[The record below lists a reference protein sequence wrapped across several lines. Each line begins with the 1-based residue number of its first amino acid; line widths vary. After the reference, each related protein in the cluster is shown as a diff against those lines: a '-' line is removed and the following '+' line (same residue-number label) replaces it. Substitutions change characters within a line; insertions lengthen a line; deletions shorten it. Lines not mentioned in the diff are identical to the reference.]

1 MNRRL
6 LSVVM
11 LVCVGFFSAD
21 ARKYWRSTESDS
33 DRAPDENITAVIGAT
48 VIDGTGAEPSRQTV
62 VIRGDRIEAVG
73 PNVEPP
79 AGARR
84 IDAEGMTLMPG
95 LFDLHTHLPYS
106 SVNGAANDWP
116 KNLKA
121 YLYCGVTSVVD
132 FGAYGEMF
140 EPMRRLIK
148 TGAVAAP
155 RISLAVRITTPGGHG
170 AEGGRGESFSLE
182 VSTAREARAAVRS
195 ALAYQPDVIKAFTD
209 GWRYGAAPDMSSMN
223 EETLTALVD
232 EAHKNGL
239 EVLTHTVTLE
249 RAKIAA
255 RAGVDVIAHGVGDRA
270 ADEELFRLMKAKGT
284 TYAPT
289 LAVYEPRG
297 RDILTPLL
305 GAVLAPEARLAF
317 VPPQN
322 QPMRPADDSA
332 ENGDPPRVRRWT
344 ILQNNTAALRKAGI
358 TFGVG
363 TDSGVTGT
371 HHGWATLREL
381 QLLVAGGLTPLEA
394 ITAATGAA
402 ARAIKVDDARGV
414 IAPGKIADL
423 VLVEGEPHKDI
434 RDVEKIKRVFLGG
447 REIDRGR
454 LAREIAEPGLTPL
467 QAIKAQ
473 ESIDDFERAN
483 GRSSIDT
490 LWVNSTDPGVDATKM
505 LFGRIA
511 RKGGGHALSVTARM
525 SEKDRAFGRADIPLS
540 RGAIEPVDTGAFR
553 GVRFDARGDG
563 DYQLIVSAYGAP
575 NFQAPFKVSPQWQ
588 TIRIDFSSLKQPQ
601 GQSATWPGDKLRM
614 LSFEIARPAGTF
626 AWLEIDNLK
635 FYR

>member
-1 MNRRL
+1 MKRQL
-6 LSVVM
+6 LSVAI

-21 ARKYWRSTESDS
+21 AHK
-33 DRAPDENITAVIGAT
+33 PNIENVIAIIGAT
-48 VIDGTGAEPSRQTV
+48 VIDGAGAEPAKMNV
-62 VIRGDRIEAVG
+62 LIRGDRIEAVA
-73 PNVEPP
+73 PRVELP
-79 AGARR
+79 AGVRR
-84 IDAEGMTLMPG
+84 INAEGMTLMPG
-95 LFDLHTHLPYS
+95 LIDLHTHLPYS
-106 SVNGAANDWP
+106 SVNGVVDDWP

-132 FGAYGEMF
+132 FGSSAEMF
-140 EPMRRLIK
+140 EPMRRLIR
-148 TGAVAAP
+148 TGVIEAP

-170 AEGGRGESFSLE
+170 AEGGRGDLFSFE

-317 VPPQN
+317 VPPQSS
-322 QPMRPADDSA
+322 PMRPAGGSA
-332 ENGDPPRVRRWT
+332 ENGDPPRLRRWT

-381 QLLVAGGLTPLEA
+381 QLLVAGGLPPIEA

-402 ARAIKVDDARGV
+402 ARAIKVDGERGT
-414 IAPGKIADL
+414 IAPGKLADL
-423 VLVEGEPHKDI
+423 ILVEGEPHKNIHDI
-434 RDVEKIKRVFLGG
+434 EKIRRVFLGG
-447 REIDRGR
+447 REIDREK

-467 QAIKAQ
+467 PAIKAR
-473 ESIDDFERAN
+473 ELIDDFESAN

-490 LWVNSTDPGVDATKM
+490 LWVNSTDTGVDASKM
-505 LFGRIA
+505 LSGRIM
-511 RKGGGHALSVTARM
+511 RNGGDHALSVTARM
-525 SEKDRAFGRADIPLS
+525 SGKDRAFGRVNIPLS
-540 RGAIEPVDTGAFR
+540 HGAIEPVDARAFR
-553 GVRFDARGDG
+553 GVQFDARGDG
-563 DYQLIVSAYGAP
+563 AYQLIVSAYDAL
-575 NFQAPFKVSPQWQ
+575 NFQSPFNASPQWR
-588 TIRIDFSSLKQPQ
+588 TYRIDFSSLS
-601 GQSATWPGDKLRM
+601 QS
-614 LSFEIARPAGTF
+614 
-626 AWLEIDNLK
+626 
-635 FYR
+635 

>member
-1 MNRRL
+1 MKRL
-6 LSVVM
+6 LLSLM
-11 LVCVGFFSAD
+11 ILVCAGFFSAD
-21 ARKYWRSTESDS
+21 ARKQNN
-33 DRAPDENITAVIGAT
+33 ENIIAVLGAT
-48 VIDGTGAEPSRQTV
+48 VIDGTGGEPSKQTV

-73 PNVEPP
+73 SNVEPP
-79 AGARR
+79 AGARV
-84 IDAEGMTLMPG
+84 INAEGMTLLPG

-106 SVNGAANDWP
+106 SVRGADDDWP

-148 TGAVAAP
+148 TGVVAAP

-170 AEGGRGESFSLE
+170 SEGGRGEFFSLE
-182 VSTAREARAAVRS
+182 VSTAREARAAVRR
-195 ALAYQPDVIKAFTD
+195 ALPYQPDVIKAFTD
-209 GWRYGAAPDMSSMN
+209 GWRYGAAPDLTSMN

-239 EVLTHTVTLE
+239 KVLTHTVTLE
-249 RAKIAA
+249 KAKIAA

-270 ADEELFRLMKAKGT
+270 VDEELFKLMKAKST
-284 TYAPT
+284 AYAPT

-305 GAVLAPEARLAF
+305 AAVLTPQARLGF

-322 QPMRPADDSA
+322 PPMRPAGGSA
-332 ENGDPPRVRRWT
+332 ENGDPPRLRRWT

-381 QLLVAGGLTPLEA
+381 QLLVAGGLPPIEA

-402 ARAIKVDDARGV
+402 ARAIKVDGERGT
-414 IAPGKIADL
+414 IAPGKLADL
-423 VLVEGEPHKDI
+423 VLVAGEPHKDI
-434 RDVEKIKRVFLGG
+434 RDIEKIKQVFLGG
-447 REIDRGR
+447 REIDRER

-467 QAIKAQ
+467 PAIKAR
-473 ESIDDFERAN
+473 ESIDDFESAN

-490 LWVNSTDPGVDATKM
+490 LWVNSTDSGVDATKM
-505 LFGRIA
+505 LFGRVT
-511 RKGGGHALSVTARM
+511 RESGDHALSVTARM
-525 SEKDRAFGRADIPLS
+525 SEKDRAIGRVDIPLS
-540 RGAIEPVDTGAFR
+540 RGAIEPVDASAFR
-553 GVRFDARGDG
+553 GVSFDARGDG
-563 DYQLIVSAYGAP
+563 DYQLIASAYDAP
-575 NFQAPFKVSPQWQ
+575 GFQATFEASPQWR
-588 TIRIDFSSLKQPQ
+588 TIRVDFSSLKQLQ
-601 GQSATWPGDKLRM
+601 DLSAPWPGDKLRT

>member
-1 MNRRL
+1 MKRL
-6 LSVVM
+6 LLS
-11 LVCVGFFSAD
+11 LVIFVCAGLGAAD
-21 ARKYWRSTESDS
+21 ARKQNS
-33 DRAPDENITAVIGAT
+33 ENIIAIVGAN
-48 VIDGTGAEPSRQTV
+48 VIDGTGVEPSRQTV

-84 IDAEGMTLMPG
+84 IDAEGMTLAPG

-106 SVNGAANDWP
+106 SVSDVPPDWP

-132 FGAYGEMF
+132 FGSYAEMF

-148 TGAVAAP
+148 DGVVAAP

-170 AEGGRGESFSLE
+170 SEGGRGDFFSLE
-182 VSTAREARAAVRS
+182 VSTPREARAAVRR
-195 ALAYQPDVIKAFTD
+195 ALPYQPDVIKAFTD
-209 GWRYGAAPDMSSMN
+209 GWRYGAAPDMTSMN
-223 EETLTALVD
+223 EETLAALVD

-239 EVLTHTVTLE
+239 KVLTHTVTLE
-249 RAKIAA
+249 KAKIAA
-255 RAGVDVIAHGVGDRA
+255 RAGVDVIAHGVGDKA
-270 ADEELFRLMKAKGT
+270 ADEELFKLMKAKST

-305 GAVLAPEARLAF
+305 GAVLTPPARMMF
-317 VPPQN
+317 VPPQDP
-322 QPMRPADDSA
+322 PMRPGDGSV
-332 ENGDPPRVRRWT
+332 ENGDSPRLRRWE

-358 TFGVG
+358 TFCAG

-381 QLLVAGGLTPLEA
+381 QLLVAGGLTPIEA

-402 ARAIKVDDARGV
+402 ARAIKVDGERGT
-414 IAPGKIADL
+414 IAPGKLADL
-423 VLVEGEPHKDI
+423 ILVEGEPHNNIHDI
-434 RDVEKIKRVFLGG
+434 EKIRRVFMGG
-447 REIDRGR
+447 REIDREK

-467 QAIKAQ
+467 PAVKAQ
-473 ESIDDFERAN
+473 ALIDDFESAN

-490 LWVNSTDPGVDATKM
+490 LWVNSTDAGVGATKM
-505 LFGRIA
+505 LFGRVA
-511 RKGGGHALSVTARM
+511 RKGGDHALSITARM
-525 SEKDRAFGRADIPLS
+525 SEKDRALGRVDIPLR
-540 RGAIEPVDTGAFR
+540 RGAIEPVDARAFR
-553 GVRFDARGDG
+553 GLQFDARGDG
-563 DYQLIVSAYGAP
+563 EYQLIASAYGAP
-575 NFQAPFKVSPQWQ
+575 NFQTSFPASPQWR
-588 TIRIDFSSLKQPQ
+588 TIRIAFSSLKQPQ
-601 GQSATWPGDKLRM
+601 DPTALRPGEKLRT
-614 LSFEIARPAGTF
+614 LSFEIARPAGAF

>member
-1 MNRRL
+1 MKPRL
-6 LSVVM
+6 LSVVI

-21 ARKYWRSTESDS
+21 ASKQNN
-33 DRAPDENITAVIGAT
+33 ENIIAIIGAT
-48 VIDGTGAEPSRQTV
+48 VIDGTGGEPSKQTV

-73 PNVEPP
+73 ANVEPP

-106 SVNGAANDWP
+106 SVSGAASDWP

-132 FGAYGEMF
+132 FGAYAEMF
-140 EPMRRLIK
+140 EPMRRLIR
-148 TGAVAAP
+148 TGVVVAP

-170 AEGGRGESFSLE
+170 AEGGRGEFFSLE
-182 VSTAREARAAVRS
+182 VSTAREARAAVRR
-195 ALAYQPDVIKAFTD
+195 ALPYQPDVIKAFTD
-209 GWRYGAAPDMSSMN
+209 GWRYDAAPDMTSMN

-255 RAGVDVIAHGVGDRA
+255 RAGVDVIAHGVGDRV
-270 ADEELFRLMKAKGT
+270 ADEELFKLMKAAGT
-284 TYAPT
+284 AYAPT

-305 GAVLAPEARLAF
+305 GAVLAPLARIRF

-322 QPMRPADDSA
+322 PPMRPADGSA
-332 ENGDPPRVRRWT
+332 ENGDLPRMRRWT
-344 ILQNNTAALRKAGI
+344 VLQNNTAALRKAGI

-381 QLLVAGGLTPLEA
+381 HLLVAGGLTPIEA
-394 ITAATGAA
+394 ITAATGSA
-402 ARAIKVDDARGV
+402 ARAIKVDGERGT
-414 IAPGKIADL
+414 IAPGKLADL

-434 RDVEKIKRVFLGG
+434 RDIEKVKRVFLGG
-447 REIDRGR
+447 LEIDRER

-467 QAIKAQ
+467 PAIKAR
-473 ESIDDFERAN
+473 ELIDDFESAD

-490 LWVNSTDPGVDATKM
+490 LWVNSTDSGVDATKM
-505 LFGRIA
+505 LFGRVS
-511 RKGGGHALSVTARM
+511 RKSGDHALSVTARM
-525 SEKDRAFGRADIPLS
+525 SEKDRALGRVDIPLG
-540 RGAIEPVDTGAFR
+540 RGAIEPVDASAFR
-553 GVRFDARGDG
+553 GVQFDARGDG
-563 DYQLIVSAYGAP
+563 DYQFTASAYDAP
-575 NFQAPFKVSPQWQ
+575 NFQSSFTASPRWR

-601 GQSATWPGDKLRM
+601 DQNAFWPGDKLRT
-614 LSFEIARPAGTF
+614 LSFEIARPAGAF

>member
-1 MNRRL
+1 MKRLL

-11 LVCVGFFSAD
+11 LAFVGFFSPD
-21 ARKYWRSTESDS
+21 AREQNN
-33 DRAPDENITAVIGAT
+33 ENIIAILGAS
-48 VIDGTGAEPSRQTV
+48 VIDGKGGEPSKQTV

-73 PNVEPP
+73 PKVEPP

-84 IDAEGMTLMPG
+84 IDAEGMTLLPG

-106 SVNGAANDWP
+106 SVSGADDDWP

-132 FGAYGEMF
+132 FGAYPEMF
-140 EPMRRLIK
+140 EPMRRLIR
-148 TGAVAAP
+148 TGVVAAP

-170 AEGGRGESFSLE
+170 SEGGRGDFFSLE
-182 VSTAREARAAVRS
+182 VSTAREARAAVRR
-195 ALAYQPDVIKAFTD
+195 ALPYQPDVIKAFTD
-209 GWRYGAAPDMSSMN
+209 GWRYGAAPDMTSMN

-270 ADEELFRLMKAKGT
+270 VDEELFKLMKAKST
-284 TYAPT
+284 TYVPT

-305 GAVLAPEARLAF
+305 GAVLAPSARLMF

-322 QPMRPADDSA
+322 PPMRPADGSA
-332 ENGDPPRVRRWT
+332 ENGDPPRLRRWT
-344 ILQNNTAALRKAGI
+344 ILQNNTAALLKAGI

-381 QLLVAGGLTPLEA
+381 QLLVAGGLTPIEA
-394 ITAATGAA
+394 ITAATAAA
-402 ARAIKVDDARGV
+402 ARAIKVDVERGT
-414 IAPGKIADL
+414 IAPGKLADL
-423 VLVEGEPHKDI
+423 VLIDGEPHKDI
-434 RDVEKIKRVFLGG
+434 RDIEKIKRVFLGG
-447 REIDRGR
+447 REIDRER
-454 LAREIAEPGLTPL
+454 LAHEIAEPGLTTLP
-467 QAIKAQ
+467 AIKAR
-473 ESIDDFERAN
+473 ELIDDFESAN

-490 LWVNSTDPGVDATKM
+490 LWVNSTDHGVGATKM
-505 LFGRIA
+505 LFGRVR
-511 RKGGGHALSVTARM
+511 RKGGDHALSVTARM
-525 SEKDRAFGRADIPLS
+525 SEKDRALGRVDIPLG
-540 RGAIEPVDTGAFR
+540 RGAIESVDVSAFR
-553 GVRFDARGDG
+553 GVLFDARGDG
-563 DYQLIVSAYGAP
+563 DYQLIASAYAAP
-575 NFQAPFKVSPQWQ
+575 NLQAPFKASPQWR
-588 TIRIDFSSLKQPQ
+588 TVRIDFSSLKQPQ
-601 GQSATWPGDKLRM
+601 GQSAPWPGDKLRM
-614 LSFEIARPAGTF
+614 LSFEIARAAGAF
-626 AWLEIDNLK
+626 AWLEIDNLR

>member
-1 MNRRL
+1 MKRL
-6 LSVVM
+6 LLSI
-11 LVCVGFFSAD
+11 LIFLCAGFISAD
-21 ARKYWRSTESDS
+21 ARKQNN
-33 DRAPDENITAVIGAT
+33 ENIIAIIGAT
-48 VIDGTGAEPSRQTV
+48 VIDGTGGEPSKQTV
-62 VIRGDRIEAVG
+62 VIRGDRIQAVG

-79 AGARR
+79 DGARR
-84 IDAEGMTLMPG
+84 IAAEGMTLLPG

-106 SVNGAANDWP
+106 SASGVANDWP

-140 EPMRRLIK
+140 EPMRRLIQ
-148 TGAVAAP
+148 TGAVAVP
-155 RISLAVRITTPGGHG
+155 RISLAARITTPGGHG
-170 AEGGRGESFSLE
+170 SEGGRGEFFSLE
-182 VSTAREARAAVRS
+182 VSTAREARSAVRY
-195 ALAYQPDVIKAFTD
+195 ALAYQPDVIKVFTD
-209 GWRYGAAPDMSSMN
+209 GWRYGAAPDMTSMN

-255 RAGVDVIAHGVGDRA
+255 RAGVDVIAHGIGDKA
-270 ADEELFRLMKAKGT
+270 VDEELFKQMKAKST

-305 GAVLAPEARLAF
+305 SAVLTPPARSRF
-317 VPPQN
+317 VAPQN
-322 QPMRPADDSA
+322 PPMRPADGSA
-332 ENGDPPRVRRWT
+332 ENGDAPRLRRWT
-344 ILQNNTAALRKAGI
+344 TLQNNTAALRNAGI
-358 TFGVG
+358 AFGVG
-363 TDSGVTGT
+363 TDAGVTGT

-381 QLLVAGGLTPLEA
+381 QLLVAGGLTPNEA

-402 ARAIKVDDARGV
+402 ARAIKVDGERGT
-414 IAPGKIADL
+414 IAPGKLADL

-434 RDVEKIKRVFLGG
+434 HDIEKIKRIFLGG
-447 REIDRGR
+447 REIDRDK

-467 QAIKAQ
+467 TAIKAR
-473 ESIDDFERAN
+473 ELIDDFESAS

-490 LWVNSTDPGVDATKM
+490 LWVNSTDSGVDATKM
-505 LFGRIA
+505 LFGRVA
-511 RKGGGHALSVTARM
+511 RKGGDHALSVTARM
-525 SEKDRAFGRADIPLS
+525 SEKDRALGRVDIPLS
-540 RGAIEPVDTGAFR
+540 RGALEPVDASAFR
-553 GVRFDARGDG
+553 GVRFDARGEG
-563 DYQLIVSAYGAP
+563 DYQLIASAYGAP
-575 NFQAPFKVSPQWQ
+575 NFHASFKASPQWQ
-588 TIRIDFSSLKQPQ
+588 TIRIDFSSLKQIQ
-601 GQSATWPGDKLRM
+601 GDSVSWPGDKLRM
-614 LSFEIARPAGTF
+614 FSFEIARAAGSF

>member
-1 MNRRL
+1 MKRLL
-6 LSVVM
+6 LSVVIF
-11 LVCVGFFSAD
+11 VCAGFISAD
-21 ARKYWRSTESDS
+21 ARRQNN
-33 DRAPDENITAVIGAT
+33 ENIIAIIGAT
-48 VIDGTGAEPSRQTV
+48 VIDGTGAEPSKQTV
-62 VIRGDRIEAVG
+62 VIHGGRIEAVG
-73 PNVEPP
+73 PHIEPP
-79 AGARR
+79 AGASRV
-84 IDAEGMTLMPG
+84 DAEGMTLLPG

-106 SVNGAANDWP
+106 SVSGVANDWP

-140 EPMRRLIK
+140 EPMRRLIGA
-148 TGAVAAP
+148 GAVAAP

-170 AEGGRGESFSLE
+170 SEGGRGEFFSLE
-182 VSTAREARAAVRS
+182 VSTAREARAAVRR
-195 ALAYQPDVIKAFTD
+195 ALDYQPDVIKVFTD
-209 GWRYGAAPDMSSMN
+209 GWRYGAAPDMTSMN
-223 EETLTALVD
+223 QETLTALVD

-255 RAGVDVIAHGVGDRA
+255 RAGVDVIAHGVGDKDV
-270 ADEELFRLMKAKGT
+270 DEELFELMKAKST

-305 GAVLAPEARLAF
+305 GAVLTPPARTRYA
-317 VPPQN
+317 PPQN
-322 QPMRPADDSA
+322 PPMRPADGSI
-332 ENGDPPRVRRWT
+332 ENGDQPRLRRWT

-363 TDSGVTGT
+363 TDSGVTGA

-381 QLLVAGGLTPLEA
+381 QLLVAGGLSPVQA

-402 ARAIKVDDARGV
+402 ARAIKVDGERGT
-414 IAPGKIADL
+414 IAPGKLADL
-423 VLVEGEPHKDI
+423 VLVDGEPHKDI
-434 RDVEKIKRVFLGG
+434 HDIEKIKRVFLGG
-447 REIDRGR
+447 REIDREK

-467 QAIKAQ
+467 PVAKAG
-473 ESIDDFERAN
+473 ELIDDFESAS

-490 LWVNSTDPGVDATKM
+490 LWINSTDSGVDATKM
-505 LFGRIA
+505 LFGRVT
-511 RKGGGHALSVTARM
+511 RKAGDHALSVTARM
-525 SEKDRAFGRADIPLS
+525 SGKDRALGRVDIPLS
-540 RGAIEPVDTGAFR
+540 RGAIEPVDASAFR

-563 DYQLIVSAYGAP
+563 NYQLIASAYDAP
-575 NFQAPFKVSPQWQ
+575 NFQAPFKASPQWQ
-588 TIRIDFSSLKQPQ
+588 SIRIDFSSLKQIQ
-601 GQSATWPGDKLRM
+601 GESVSWPGDKLRM
-614 LSFEIARPAGTF
+614 LSFELARPAGTF